1 MTLEGMK
8 KFLEALKS
16 AGIKNWEGIN
26 DIASVHYYN
35 NDHCVNALDESDGT
49 LYNFAKP
56 MPSGSYALEKN
67 IMVRASNLADVH
79 EVAFAGSFKQVKDF
93 IDAFGLSLDEDQL
106 KILVNIYGSNYSL
119 KPVTG
124 DYLIFKE
131 LSEDEINA
139 LSEEE
144 KAEYEE
150 AFKKFKNRNAITAP
164 VQVIS

>member
-1 MTLEGMK
+1 MTLQGMK
-8 KFLEALKS
+8 KFLNALKT
-16 AGIKNWEGIN
+16 AGIKNWEGVN

-35 NDHCVNALDESDGT
+35 NDHCVNVLDESDQT
-49 LYNFAKP
+49 LYNFSRP
-56 MPSGSYALEKN
+56 LPTGSYALEKN
-67 IMVRASNLADVH
+67 IMVRATNLADVH
-79 EVAFAGSFKQVKDF
+79 EVAFSGSFKQVKAF
-93 IDAFGLSLDEDQL
+93 IDAFGLSLNDEQM

-124 DYLIFKE
+124 DYLTFKE

-139 LSEEE
+139 LSEKE

-150 AFKKFKNRNAITAP
+150 AFKKFKSRNDITAP

>member
-1 MTLEGMK
+1 MTLQGMK
-8 KFLEALKS
+8 KFLNALKT

-35 NDHCVNALDESDGT
+35 NEHCVNVLDESNET
-49 LYNFAKP
+49 LYNFSRP
-56 MPSGSYALEKN
+56 IPGGSYASEKN
-67 IMVRASNLADVH
+67 IMVRGSNLADVH
-79 EVAFAGSFKQVKDF
+79 EVAFAGSFTQVKAF

-124 DYLIFKE
+124 DYLTFKE
-131 LSEDEINA
+131 LSEDEISA